1 VEVPTVLVDG
11 RNVLRSQW
19 PNIPEDE
26 LVRLACEWAARND
39 VRAVVV
45 FDGQAPAGHE
55 GGHCSVV
62 GTAGESADEWLIR
75 RAAELRANGER
86 FWLVT
91 SDRALR
97 DVAGDG
103 AERTIGGG
111 SFANELRPERGGYRS
126 KRVDRSIQTEHGQ
139 SPRS

>member
-26 LVRLACEWAARND
+26 LVELACEWAERSGL
-39 VRAVVV
+39 RAVVV
-45 FDGQAPAGHE
+45 FDGRAPAAPE
-55 GGHCSVV
+55 RDRCAVV
-62 GTAGESADEWLIR
+62 GTEGESADEWLVR
-75 RAAELRANGER
+75 RAAELRAEGAR

-97 DVAGDG
+97 EAAGHG

-111 SFANELRPERGGYRS
+111 SFANELRPR
-126 KRVDRSIQTEHGQ
+126 
-139 SPRS
+139 

>member
-1 VEVPTVLVDG
+1 MGRVEDWTVLVDG

-26 LVRLACEWAARND
+26 LVKLACEWAERND
-39 VRAVVV
+39 VRAVLV
-45 FDGQAPAGHE
+45 FDGRAPTSPE
-55 GGHCSVV
+55 SDHCSVV
-62 GTAGESADEWLIR
+62 GTTGESADDWLMR
-75 RAAELRANGER
+75 RAAELRAGGER

-111 SFANELRPERGGYRS
+111 SFANELRPR
-126 KRVDRSIQTEHGQ
+126 
-139 SPRS
+139 

>member
-1 VEVPTVLVDG
+1 VERPTVLVDG

-26 LVRLACEWAARND
+26 LVELACDWAARND
-39 VRAVVV
+39 VRALLV
-45 FDGQAPAGHE
+45 FDGHAPSADATD
-55 GGHCSVV
+55 HCAVV
-62 GTAGESADEWLIR
+62 GTTGESADEWLIR
-75 RAAELRANGER
+75 RAAELRADGER

-97 DVAGDG
+97 DAAGDG

-111 SFANELRPERGGYRS
+111 SFANELRPR
-126 KRVDRSIQTEHGQ
+126 
-139 SPRS
+139 

>member
-1 VEVPTVLVDG
+1 MRTVLVDG

-26 LVRLACEWAARND
+26 LVSLACEWARRNE
-39 VRAVVV
+39 VRAIVV
-45 FDGQAPAGHE
+45 FDGRAPAAPE
-55 GGHCSVV
+55 SGHCTVV
-62 GTAGESADEWLIR
+62 GTTGESADAWLTR
-75 RAAELRANGER
+75 RAAELRADGER

-97 DVAGDG
+97 DAAGVG

-111 SFANELRPERGGYRS
+111 SFANELRPR
-126 KRVDRSIQTEHGQ
+126 
-139 SPRS
+139 

>member
-26 LVRLACEWAARND
+26 LVRLVCEWAERNG

-45 FDGQAPAGHE
+45 FDGRAPAGPQND
-55 GGHCSVV
+55 HCSVQ
-62 GTAGESADEWLIR
+62 GTSGESADEWLVR
-75 RAAELRANGER
+75 RAAELRADGER

-97 DVAGDG
+97 EAAGDG

-111 SFANELRPERGGYRS
+111 SFANELRPR
-126 KRVDRSIQTEHGQ
+126 
-139 SPRS
+139 